1 LSIFLYFNL
10 QLLSSNSFAQA
21 YGFVDEV
28 FFDNLIISAGL
39 TFDAYGK
46 MYVWEKSWKVFIV
59 ENGIT
64 YTKPIIDISEE
75 VSDYGDHG
83 LNCFALDP
91 NFLKNGYLCLMY
103 VAKIKHV
110 LNFGKPD

>member
-1 LSIFLYFNL
+1 LTIKIFLSIFLYFNL

-46 MYVWEKSWKVFIV
+46 MYVWEKS
-59 ENGIT
+59 
-64 YTKPIIDISEE
+64 
-75 VSDYGDHG
+75 
-83 LNCFALDP
+83 
-91 NFLKNGYLCLMY
+91 
-103 VAKIKHV
+103 
-110 LNFGKPD
+110 